1 MTNLKKKSERLKLI
15 SEMLNQI
22 DEPTQKK
29 LFDNLKDKDPK
40 VTKAIRNMMF
50 VFDDLVKIND
60 RDIQTIIQGISRE
73 HLKNALKTA
82 NDTLKNLIFK
92 NMPSK
97 SADDLKNDILTM
109 GLIKKSDVE
118 ASRMVILDY
127 AKKLIDEGKITLK
140 TSERLV

>member
-29 LFDNLKDKDPK
+29 LLDNLKDKDPK

-73 HLKNALKTA
+73 HLKSALKTA

-97 SADDLKNDILTM
+97 LADDIKNDILTM

>member
-15 SEMLNQI
+15 SDMLNQI

-29 LFDNLKDKDPK
+29 LLENLKNKDPK
-40 VTKAIRNMMF
+40 VTKIIRNMMF
-50 VFDDLVKIND
+50 VFDDLLKIND

-73 HLKNALKTA
+73 HLKMALKTA
-82 NDTLKNLIFK
+82 NDSLKNLIFK

-97 SADDLKNDILTM
+97 LADDLKNDILTM

-118 ASRMVILDY
+118 ASRMAILEY
-127 AKKLIDEGKITLK
+127 AKKLLDEGKITLK

>member
-1 MTNLKKKSERLKLI
+1 
-15 SEMLNQI
+15 MLNQI

>member
-60 RDIQTIIQGISRE
+60 RDIQTIIQGINRE

-97 SADDLKNDILTM
+97 LADDLKNDILTM

-118 ASRMVILDY
+118 ASRMVILGY

>member
-1 MTNLKKKSERLKLI
+1 MTNLKKKSERLNLI

-29 LFDNLKDKDPK
+29 LFDNLKDKDPT
-40 VTKAIRNMMF
+40 VTQAIRNMMF

>member
-1 MTNLKKKSERLKLI
+1 
-15 SEMLNQI
+15 MLNQI

-29 LFDNLKDKDPK
+29 LLDNLKDKDPK

-92 NMPSK
+92 NIPSK
-97 SADDLKNDILTM
+97 LADDLKNDILTL

>member
-1 MTNLKKKSERLKLI
+1 
-15 SEMLNQI
+15 MLNQI

-60 RDIQTIIQGISRE
+60 RDIKTIIQGISRE

>member
-1 MTNLKKKSERLKLI
+1 MTNLKKKSERLNLI